1 MAKNGGVSVK
11 LQLGAVQFDYE
22 GTEGFL
28 RSEMPKLIQAMYEL
42 QTSNAIA
49 PVDSILNNIEE
60 SLGTTKEVDDLVL
73 EIKRDLD
80 SMNKLSEIESLRLQ
94 MAMDRLSKLMST
106 LSNLLKKTSDTA
118 SAIVQ
123 NIK

>member
-1 MAKNGGVSVK
+1 VAKNGGVSVK